1 MHLMTDTF
9 TTKMLND
16 ITTAAPNGGAFV
28 KVYRDRLLLNAG
40 AVSLLCIDDADF
52 VAIKTTDE
60 GPTGKR
66 IWIGKSGVGYALHRV
81 GRRFRLNSTLLCAKM
96 SELLQGYGTY
106 RIEPDNSVRDYSGNI
121 YYSIFFR
128 RYD

>member
-1 MHLMTDTF
+1 MNDTF
-9 TTKMLND
+9 IPKMLND

-28 KVYRDRLLLNAG
+28 KVYRDMLLLNAG
-40 AVSLLCIDDADF
+40 AVSLLGINDPDF
-52 VAIKTTDE
+52 VAIKTTNE

-66 IWIGKSGVGYALHRV
+66 LWIGKSSIGYAMHRV
-81 GRRFRLNSTLLCAKM
+81 GRRFRVNSKLLCTKM
-96 SELLQGYGTY
+96 SEMLQGYGTY